1 MVRSKDGNRVRGSS
15 GPLPPG
21 VERRR
26 RLREER
32 RRERLIQSWR
42 ILLYGGVSTGL
53 IWVLLSTGWS
63 LRSQQQLTVRGSDR
77 LGTDAVVKA
86 AGLRFP
92 RPLITLEPGRLERRL
107 LAELPVESVS
117 VQRRLVPPGIEVKLK
132 DRQPIAAA
140 SRMGS
145 LGMEQGMVDRQG
157 HWMPLTVA
165 RQGEAPS
172 SAVRV
177 EGWIPSRRRMIATVL
192 EQRDQLGSPLQV
204 IKIAPDG
211 DLSLRTQTLGLVR
224 LGSNER
230 LLDQQL
236 LTIALLSSSLPE
248 TLRGKASSGIDLSD
262 PSKPELQL
270 QPKQPQAA
278 KQQTSKP

>member
-63 LRSQQQLTVRGSDR
+63 LRSQQQLTVRGSER

-140 SRMGS
+140 SRMGARG
-145 LGMEQGMVDRQG
+145 LEQGMVDRQG

-192 EQRDQLGSPLQV
+192 EQRDQLGSPLQL
-204 IKIAPDG
+204 IQIAPDG

>member
-1 MVRSKDGNRVRGSS
+1 MVRPKDGNRVRGSS

-140 SRMGS
+140 SRMGAR
-145 LGMEQGMVDRQG
+145 GVEQGMVDRQG

-248 TLRGKASSGIDLSD
+248 TLRGKASNGIDLSD

>member
-1 MVRSKDGNRVRGSS
+1 MARSKAGGRDRSSS

-32 RRERLIQSWR
+32 RRERLIQTWR
-42 ILLYGGVSTGL
+42 TLLFGGVSTGL
-53 IWVLLSTGWS
+53 IWVLLTSGWS
-63 LRSQQQLTVRGSDR
+63 LRSQQQLRVRGSDR
-77 LGTDAVVKA
+77 LGSDAVVKA

-117 VQRRLVPPGIEVKLK
+117 VQRRLVPPSLEVRLK
-132 DRQPIAAA
+132 DRRPIAAA

-145 LGMEQGMVDRQG
+145 RGMEQGMVDVEG

-172 SAVRV
+172 SAVVV
-177 EGWIPSRRRMIATVL
+177 EGWIPSRRRMVARVL

-204 IKIAPDG
+204 IQIAPDG
-211 DLSLRTQTLGLVR
+211 DLSLRTETLGLVR

-230 LLDQQL
+230 LLNQQL
-236 LTIALLSSSLPE
+236 VTIALLSSSLPAN
-248 TLRGKASSGIDLSD
+248 LRGQASSGIDLSD

-270 QPKQPQAA
+270 RPN
-278 KQQTSKP
+278 SKPAMVNP

>member
-140 SRMGS
+140 SRMGARG
-145 LGMEQGMVDRQG
+145 LEQGMVDRQG

>member
-1 MVRSKDGNRVRGSS
+1 MASSKAGRRDRSSS

-140 SRMGS
+140 SRMGARG
-145 LGMEQGMVDRQG
+145 LEQGMVDRQG

-236 LTIALLSSSLPE
+236 LTIVLLSSSLPE

>member
-1 MVRSKDGNRVRGSS
+1 MARSKAGKKDRSS
-15 GPLPPG
+15 SSRPLPPG

-32 RRERLIQSWR
+32 RRERLIQTWR
-42 ILLYGGVSTGL
+42 TLLFGGVSTGL
-53 IWVLLSTGWS
+53 IWVLLTSGWS
-63 LRSQQQLTVRGSDR
+63 LRSQQQLRVRGSDR
-77 LGTDAVVKA
+77 LGSDAVVKA

-117 VQRRLVPPGIEVKLK
+117 VQRRLVPPSLEVRLK
-132 DRQPIAAA
+132 DRRPIAAA

-145 LGMEQGMVDRQG
+145 RGMEQGMVDVEG

-172 SAVRV
+172 SAVIV
-177 EGWIPSRRRMIATVL
+177 EGWIPSRRRMIARVL

-204 IKIAPDG
+204 IQIAPDG
-211 DLSLRTQTLGLVR
+211 DLSLRTENLGLVR

-230 LLDQQL
+230 LLNQQL
-236 LTIALLSSSLPE
+236 VTIALLSSSLPAN
-248 TLRGKASSGIDLSD
+248 LRGQASSGIDLSD

-270 QPKQPQAA
+270 RPN
-278 KQQTSKP
+278 SKPAMVNP

>member
-1 MVRSKDGNRVRGSS
+1 MVRPKDGNRVRGSS

-140 SRMGS
+140 SRMGAR
-145 LGMEQGMVDRQG
+145 GVEQGMVDRQG

>member
-1 MVRSKDGNRVRGSS
+1 MRPVMARSKSNKQNNSS
-15 GPLPPG
+15 APLPPG

-26 RLREER
+26 RLRQER

-42 ILLYGGVSTGL
+42 ILVFGGVSGGL

-63 LRSQQQLTVRGSDR
+63 LRSQQQLSVRGSDR
-77 LGTDAVVKA
+77 LGTEAVVKA

-92 RPLITLEPGRLERRL
+92 RPLITLEPGPLERRL
-107 LAELPVESVS
+107 LAELPVQSVS
-117 VQRRLVPPGIEVKLK
+117 VQRRLVPPGLDIELK
-132 DRQPIAAA
+132 DRRPVAAA

-145 LGMEQGMVDRQG
+145 RGKEQGMVDLDG

-165 RQGEAPS
+165 RQGEAPA

-177 EGWIPSRRRMIATVL
+177 EGWIPSRRSMIATVL
-192 EQRDQLGSPLQV
+192 ERRDQLGSPLKV
-204 IKIAPDG
+204 IHIAPDG

-236 LTIALLSSSLPE
+236 NTIALLSSSLPE

-270 QPKQPQAA
+270 KPDPKQ
-278 KQQTSKP
+278 KTSKP

>member
-1 MVRSKDGNRVRGSS
+1 MVRPKDGNRVRGSS

-140 SRMGS
+140 SRMGARG
-145 LGMEQGMVDRQG
+145 LEQGMVDRQG

-248 TLRGKASSGIDLSD
+248 TLRGKASNGIDLSD

>member
-63 LRSQQQLTVRGSDR
+63 LRSQQQLTVKGSDR

-140 SRMGS
+140 SRMGAR
-145 LGMEQGMVDRQG
+145 GVEQGMVDRQG

-248 TLRGKASSGIDLSD
+248 TLRGKASNGIDLSD

>member
-42 ILLYGGVSTGL
+42 ILLYGGASTGL

-140 SRMGS
+140 SRMGAR
-145 LGMEQGMVDRQG
+145 GVEQGMVDRQG

>member
-140 SRMGS
+140 SRMGAR
-145 LGMEQGMVDRQG
+145 GVEQGMVDRQG

>member
-42 ILLYGGVSTGL
+42 ILLYGGASTGL

-117 VQRRLVPPGIEVKLK
+117 VQRRLVPPGLEVKLK

-140 SRMGS
+140 SRMGARG
-145 LGMEQGMVDRQG
+145 LEQGMVDRQG

>member
-42 ILLYGGVSTGL
+42 ILLYGGASTGL

-63 LRSQQQLTVRGSDR
+63 LRSQQQLTVKGSER

-117 VQRRLVPPGIEVKLK
+117 VQRRLVPPGLEVKLK

-140 SRMGS
+140 SRMGAR
-145 LGMEQGMVDRQG
+145 GVEQGMVDRQG

>member
-63 LRSQQQLTVRGSDR
+63 LRSQQQLTVKGSER

-117 VQRRLVPPGIEVKLK
+117 VQRRLVPPGLEVKLK

-140 SRMGS
+140 SRMGAR
-145 LGMEQGMVDRQG
+145 GVEQGMVDRQG

>member
-42 ILLYGGVSTGL
+42 ILLYGGASTGL

-63 LRSQQQLTVRGSDR
+63 LRSQQQLTVKGSER

-117 VQRRLVPPGIEVKLK
+117 VQRRLVPPGLEVKLK

-140 SRMGS
+140 SRMGARG
-145 LGMEQGMVDRQG
+145 LEQGMVDRQG

>member
-1 MVRSKDGNRVRGSS
+1 
-15 GPLPPG
+15 
-21 VERRR
+21 
-26 RLREER
+26 
-32 RRERLIQSWR
+32 
-42 ILLYGGVSTGL
+42 
-53 IWVLLSTGWS
+53 
-63 LRSQQQLTVRGSDR
+63 
-77 LGTDAVVKA
+77 VVKA

-140 SRMGS
+140 SRMGARG
-145 LGMEQGMVDRQG
+145 LEQGMVDRQG

>member
-1 MVRSKDGNRVRGSS
+1 MARSKANKEDNNNRA
-15 GPLPPG
+15 PLPPG

-26 RLREER
+26 MLRKER
-32 RRERLIQSWR
+32 RREQLIQSWR
-42 ILLYGGVSTGL
+42 ILLFGGVSSGL
-53 IWVLLSTGWS
+53 IWLLLSAGWS

-77 LGTDAVVKA
+77 LGSDEVVKA

-107 LAELPVESVS
+107 LAELPVQSVS
-117 VQRRLVPPGIEVKLK
+117 VKRRLVPPGLDIELK
-132 DRQPIAAA
+132 DRLPIAAA
-140 SRMGS
+140 SRMGAQ
-145 LGMEQGMVDRQG
+145 GKEQGMVDVEG

-165 RQGEAPS
+165 RQGEAPA

-177 EGWIPSRRRMIATVL
+177 EGWIPSRRSMIATVL
-192 EQRDQLGSPLQV
+192 ARRDQLGSPLNV
-204 IKIAPDG
+204 IYVAPDG
-211 DLSLRTQTLGLVR
+211 DLSLHTKTLGLVR

-236 LTIALLSSSLPE
+236 RTIALLSSSLPE

-270 QPKQPQAA
+270 KPNQKQ
-278 KQQTSKP
+278 TTNKP

>member
-1 MVRSKDGNRVRGSS
+1 MVRPKDGNRVRGSS

-117 VQRRLVPPGIEVKLK
+117 VQRRLVPPGLEVKLK

-140 SRMGS
+140 SRMGARG
-145 LGMEQGMVDRQG
+145 LEQGMVDRQG

>member
-1 MVRSKDGNRVRGSS
+1 MVRPKDGNRVRGSS

-117 VQRRLVPPGIEVKLK
+117 VQRRLVPPGLEVKLK

-140 SRMGS
+140 SRMGARG
-145 LGMEQGMVDRQG
+145 LEQGMVDRQG

-236 LTIALLSSSLPE
+236 LTIVLLSSSLPE

>member
-63 LRSQQQLTVRGSDR
+63 LRSQQQLTVRGSER

-140 SRMGS
+140 RRMGAR
-145 LGMEQGMVDRQG
+145 GVEQGMVDRQG

>member
-1 MVRSKDGNRVRGSS
+1 MARSKAGRRDRSSS

-42 ILLYGGVSTGL
+42 ILLYGGASTGL

-140 SRMGS
+140 SRMGARG
-145 LGMEQGMVDRQG
+145 LEQGMVDRQG

>member
-1 MVRSKDGNRVRGSS
+1 MARSKVNKQDSSNRSA
-15 GPLPPG
+15 PLPPG

-26 RLREER
+26 RLRQEKR
-32 RRERLIQSWR
+32 QERLIQSWR
-42 ILLYGGVSTGL
+42 ILLFGGVSSGL
-53 IWVLLSTGWS
+53 IWVLLSAGWS

-77 LGTDAVVKA
+77 LGSDAVVKA

-92 RPLITLEPGRLERRL
+92 RPIITLEPGRLERRL
-107 LAELPVESVS
+107 LAELPVQSVS
-117 VQRRLVPPGIEVKLK
+117 VQRRLVPPGLEIELK
-132 DRQPIAAA
+132 DRRPIAAA
-140 SRMGS
+140 SRMGAR
-145 LGMEQGMVDRQG
+145 GKEQGMVDVEG

-165 RQGEAPS
+165 RQGEAPA

-177 EGWIPSRRRMIATVL
+177 EGWIPSRRSMIAAVL
-192 EQRDQLGSPLQV
+192 EKRDLLGSPLTV
-204 IKIAPDG
+204 IHIAPDG

-236 LTIALLSSSLPE
+236 STIALLSKSLPE

-270 QPKQPQAA
+270 KADPKQ
-278 KQQTSKP
+278 KTSKP

>member
-42 ILLYGGVSTGL
+42 ILLYSGVSTGL

-117 VQRRLVPPGIEVKLK
+117 VQRRLVPPGLEVKLK

-140 SRMGS
+140 SRMGAR
-145 LGMEQGMVDRQG
+145 GVEQGMVDRQG

-236 LTIALLSSSLPE
+236 LTIALLSSGLPE

>member
-1 MVRSKDGNRVRGSS
+1 MARSKAGRRDRSSS

-63 LRSQQQLTVRGSDR
+63 LRSQQQLTVRGSER

-140 SRMGS
+140 SRMGARG
-145 LGMEQGMVDRQG
+145 LEQGMVDRQG

-177 EGWIPSRRRMIATVL
+177 EGCIPSRRRMIATVL

>member
-42 ILLYGGVSTGL
+42 ILLYGGASTGL

-140 SRMGS
+140 SRMGARG
-145 LGMEQGMVDRQG
+145 LEQGMVDRQG

>member
-1 MVRSKDGNRVRGSS
+1 MARSKANKQDSS
-15 GPLPPG
+15 NSSAPLPPG

-26 RLREER
+26 RLRQEL
-32 RRERLIQSWR
+32 RRERLMPIRR
-42 ILLYGGVSTGL
+42 ILLLGGVSGGL
-53 IWVLLSTGWS
+53 VWVLLSAGWS
-63 LRSQQQLTVRGSDR
+63 LCCSQQQLTVRGSDR
-77 LGTDAVVKA
+77 LGSDAVVKA

-107 LAELPVESVS
+107 LAELPVQSVS
-117 VQRRLVPPGIEVKLK
+117 VQRRLVPPGLEIELK
-132 DRQPIAAA
+132 DRRPIAAA
-140 SRMGS
+140 SRIGAR
-145 LGMEQGMVDRQG
+145 GKEQGMVDFEG

-165 RQGEAPS
+165 RQGEAPA
-172 SAVRV
+172 SAVQV
-177 EGWIPSRRRMIATVL
+177 EGWIPSRRSMIATVL
-192 EQRDQLGSPLQV
+192 DKRDQLGSPLTV
-204 IKIAPDG
+204 IHIAPDG

-236 LTIALLSSSLPE
+236 STIALLSKSLPE

-270 QPKQPQAA
+270 KADPKQ
-278 KQQTSKP
+278 KTSKP

>member
-1 MVRSKDGNRVRGSS
+1 MVRPKDGNRVRGSS

-117 VQRRLVPPGIEVKLK
+117 VQRRLVPPGLEVKLK

-140 SRMGS
+140 SRMGAR
-145 LGMEQGMVDRQG
+145 GVEQGMVDRQG

-192 EQRDQLGSPLQV
+192 GQRDQLGSPLQV

>member
-1 MVRSKDGNRVRGSS
+1 MARSKANKEDNNNRA
-15 GPLPPG
+15 PLPPG

-26 RLREER
+26 MLRKER
-32 RRERLIQSWR
+32 RREQLIQSWR
-42 ILLYGGVSTGL
+42 ILLFGGVSSGL
-53 IWVLLSTGWS
+53 IWLLLSAGWS

-77 LGTDAVVKA
+77 LGSDEVVKA

-107 LAELPVESVS
+107 LAELPVQSVS
-117 VQRRLVPPGIEVKLK
+117 VKRRLVPPGLDIELK
-132 DRQPIAAA
+132 DRLPIAAA
-140 SRMGS
+140 SRMGAQ
-145 LGMEQGMVDRQG
+145 GKEQGMVDVEG

-165 RQGEAPS
+165 RQGEAPA

-177 EGWIPSRRRMIATVL
+177 EGWIPSRRSMIATVL
-192 EQRDQLGSPLQV
+192 ARRDQLGSPLNV
-204 IKIAPDG
+204 IYVAPDG
-211 DLSLRTQTLGLVR
+211 DLSLRTKTLGLVR

-236 LTIALLSSSLPE
+236 RTIAQLSSSLPE
-248 TLRGKASSGIDLSD
+248 TLRGNASTGIDLSD

-270 QPKQPQAA
+270 KPNQKQ
-278 KQQTSKP
+278 TTNKP